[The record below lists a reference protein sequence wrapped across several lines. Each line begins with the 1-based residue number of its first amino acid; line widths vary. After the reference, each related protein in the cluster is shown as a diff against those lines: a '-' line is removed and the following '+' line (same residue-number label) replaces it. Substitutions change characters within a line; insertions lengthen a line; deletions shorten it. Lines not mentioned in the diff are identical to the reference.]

1 MELDYITHIR
11 RTLHMYPEL
20 GFEEYKTTELI
31 KSELDKMGIA
41 YDSPL
46 GTGCVAYIKG
56 TGTSSI
62 AFRADIDALPIQE
75 ENDVP
80 YRSQRDGVMHACGHD
95 GHTTMLLAL
104 IRRIKQSHDII
115 PLSSTVYFIFQP
127 SEESGA
133 GAHHLLDAYQFEI
146 QPSYIFGLHMQPD
159 NDEGTLLSRPGALTA
174 SATEYRFFING
185 TSSHVANKEQGH
197 STAEALTM
205 ILNQI
210 SQIQH
215 YHLPG
220 LKSNI
225 IHIGKL
231 HAGEAINTVP
241 SNGYLEG
248 TIRTY
253 DMDNLAVIKQQM
265 EHIANS
271 AQVITSC
278 TIEVKFA
285 EGYPPTINNESA
297 YAFMS
302 EALIDSKIN
311 RIEKEEPYLF
321 GEDFSFYG
329 KVIPSTFAFL
339 GCRNEDKHFVT
350 GLHTSTF
357 NFDESALIYGIDVLE
372 AIFNRFE
379 GLQ

>member
-1 MELDYITHIR
+1 MELDYITNIR

-31 KSELDKMGIA
+31 KSELDKMGIS

-46 GTGCVAYIKG
+46 ETGCVAYIKG
-56 TGTSSI
+56 TESSSI

-75 ENDVP
+75 DNDVP
-80 YRSQRDGVMHACGHD
+80 YQSLNEGVMHACGHD
-95 GHTTMLLAL
+95 GHTTMLLTL
-104 IRRIKQSHDII
+104 IRRIKQSHDIT
-115 PLSSTVYFIFQP
+115 PLNSTVYFIFQP
-127 SEESGA
+127 SEEANA
-133 GAHHLLDAYQFEI
+133 GAQHLLNAYHFEI

-159 NDEGTLLSRPGALTA
+159 NEEGTLLSRPGALTA

-185 TSSHVANKEQGH
+185 KSSHVANKEQGH
-197 STAEALTM
+197 STAEALTL
-205 ILNQI
+205 ILNQL

-220 LKSNI
+220 LKTNI

-253 DMDNLAVIKQQM
+253 DMDNLAVIKLQM
-265 EHIANS
+265 ENIAAA
-271 AQVITSC
+271 AQLITGC
-278 TIEVKFA
+278 TIEVRFA
-285 EGYPPTINNESA
+285 EGYPPTINDESA
-297 YAFMS
+297 YSFMT
-302 EALIDSKIN
+302 EALTSSKIN
-311 RIEKEEPYLF
+311 TIEKDEPYLF

-339 GCRNEDKHFVT
+339 GCRNEEKHFVT

-357 NFDESALIYGIDVLE
+357 NFDETALIYGIDVLE